1 MMTLLGLESEYA
13 FAYTKLTGE
22 FTHTGFETS
31 TGTADAYEYFLQ
43 GIQTLSARWFA
54 AGRYEGASAPPLTT
68 GIVVGKRTRM
78 RMVEATA
85 GFKLNPALTLRGSY
99 YTRRFY
105 TAAQWDHQVGVSLV
119 WAQRWR

>member
-1 MMTLLGLESEYA
+1 
-13 FAYTKLTGE
+13 
-22 FTHTGFETS
+22 
-31 TGTADAYEYFLQ
+31 
-43 GIQTLSARWFA
+43 
-54 AGRYEGASAPPLTT
+54 
-68 GIVVGKRTRM
+68 M